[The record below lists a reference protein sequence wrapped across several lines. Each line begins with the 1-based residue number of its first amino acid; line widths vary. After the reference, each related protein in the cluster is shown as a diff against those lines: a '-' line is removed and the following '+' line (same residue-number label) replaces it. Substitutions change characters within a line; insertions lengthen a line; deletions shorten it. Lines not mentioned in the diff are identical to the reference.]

1 MGDYKI
7 FYVVSIPQ
15 DARMLMKLK
24 EDVSNLAP
32 FRNDSNIYA
41 NVFEFC
47 LLLISGDIRSSSVLI
62 LVFLRIKSYININHI
77 FKKFLNKNFKVWRWI
92 LIA

>member
-15 DARMLMKLK
+15 DVRMLMNFK

-47 LLLISGDIRSSSVLI
+47 LLLISGNIRSSSVLI
-62 LVFLRIKSYININHI
+62 FLRIK
-77 FKKFLNKNFKVWRWI
+77 
-92 LIA
+92 